1 MKKAVLITLISTQ
14 LYEDDFEEFMRED
27 LQYLQGKSTEIIQK
41 VQELANDMFCRLSTK
56 YKDVVKK
63 YEHKQQKVLDS
74 SNSIYY
80 VIKNSIDLNSNFRKE
95 MNKLDS
101 EVLRDVV
108 KIIQMKTAFGRIV
121 LEAILNRSKI
131 QWGRPI
137 VVKEASFSFSD
148 DQLNLLKKKLRKFF
162 FESYTSGK
170 SLKVYSDKNYR
181 EAVSTAVL
189 FIPECCGSKIYD
201 ILLPNQMRQWVK
213 SNEAEI
219 QRALNFIPKNSA
231 EVVKYYFGLDNVE
244 PCDLQKISAIIEKP
258 KHKVAK
264 LLDIGIKKMK
274 WKIRSQSELSD
285 LI

>member
-121 LEAILNRSKI
+121 L
-131 QWGRPI
+131 
-137 VVKEASFSFSD
+137 
-148 DQLNLLKKKLRKFF
+148 
-162 FESYTSGK
+162 
-170 SLKVYSDKNYR
+170 
-181 EAVSTAVL
+181 
-189 FIPECCGSKIYD
+189 
-201 ILLPNQMRQWVK
+201 
-213 SNEAEI
+213 
-219 QRALNFIPKNSA
+219 
-231 EVVKYYFGLDNVE
+231 
-244 PCDLQKISAIIEKP
+244 
-258 KHKVAK
+258 
-264 LLDIGIKKMK
+264 
-274 WKIRSQSELSD
+274 
-285 LI
+285 